1 VSQAYALI
9 QAKAQRRAAEAALA
23 ARERQ
28 ATTEIAQAYVSL
40 ERAMRSYEVALVK
53 EQIAKKALDLVGSQY
68 QQGSADAIRMN
79 QAQGDYLDAR
89 VQSVL
94 ALHDIFIDRA
104 QYKRAVGDPL
114 W

>member
-1 VSQAYALI
+1 MDSYTLAV
-9 QAKAQRRAAEAALA
+9 AK
-23 ARERQ
+23 ER
-28 ATTEIAQAYVSL
+28 
-40 ERAMRSYEVALVK
+40 
-53 EQIAKKALDLVGSQY
+53 IAKRSLDLVSSQY

-94 ALHDIFIDRA
+94 TLHDIFIDRA

-114 W
+114 WRTARRPRA